1 MNPCKADIFNKQY
14 ASVFTEEVTTSVP
27 DLGPSP
33 HPQMSHPYITE
44 KGVRKLLHNLNPN
57 KAAGPDKISP
67 AFLQEISAELAP
79 LFARLFQKSFDE
91 GYVPKQWRTAD
102 ISPVFKKGQQY
113 ELANY
118 CPVSLTSV
126 TSKCLE
132 HIVAK
137 AVMSHLERNNILTN
151 TQHRFRARRSCETQI
166 LNFSQELTSGMAAGH
181 QYDVKASAFSSV
193 TVSEWH

>member
-44 KGVRKLLHNLNPN
+44 KGVQKLLHNLNPN
-57 KAAGPDKISP
+57 KAVGPDKISP

-79 LFARLFQKSFDE
+79 LFARLFQKSLDE

-102 ISPVFKKGQQY
+102 ISPVFKKGQRYMSQPTTALY
-113 ELANY
+113 PSHQSPPNA
-118 CPVSLTSV
+118 SSTSWQKLLCH
-126 TSKCLE
+126 TWKG
-132 HIVAK
+132 I
-137 AVMSHLERNNILTN
+137 T
-151 TQHRFRARRSCETQI
+151 
-166 LNFSQELTSGMAAGH
+166 FSQTHNTDSEPGGH
-181 QYDVKASAFSSV
+181 VRPKS
-193 TVSEWH
+193 